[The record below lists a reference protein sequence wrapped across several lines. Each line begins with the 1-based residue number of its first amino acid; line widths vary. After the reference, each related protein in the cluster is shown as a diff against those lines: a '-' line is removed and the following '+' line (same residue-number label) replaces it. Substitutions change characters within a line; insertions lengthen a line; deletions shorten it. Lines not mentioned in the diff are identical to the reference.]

1 MPFCKNKSQLSHD
14 LRHNHRRLIQEA
26 ESLLTI
32 VQWLST
38 HLPECPML
46 CVQSVLKA
54 VPLYSRGQG
63 GDLLSLWRHCSFSY
77 LALSALCHETT
88 FARQNEC
95 RTNWM
100 TWEAFLKTEWN
111 ESVSPGWWCLSKD
124 FGRSLCKL
132 PWVFSSGMGGVSSK
146 LDFFIIA
153 RSITLNFYKP

>member
-14 LRHNHRRLIQEA
+14 LKHNHRWLIQEA

-38 HLPECPML
+38 HLPECPVL
-46 CVQSVLKA
+46 CVQSVLK
-54 VPLYSRGQG
+54 LYSRGQR
-63 GDLLSLWRHCSFSY
+63 GDLLSPWRHCYFSY

-95 RTNWM
+95 HTNWM

-111 ESVSPGWWCLSKD
+111 ESDSPGQPLMVLVDKISGEA
-124 FGRSLCKL
+124 FVSYRESFTVV
-132 PWVFSSGMGGVSSK
+132 WVVLGAS
-146 LDFFIIA
+146 
-153 RSITLNFYKP
+153 

>member
-14 LRHNHRRLIQEA
+14 LQHNHRWLIQEA

-54 VPLYSRGQG
+54 VLLYSRGQG
-63 GDLLSLWRHCSFSY
+63 NDLLSPWHHCPFSY
-77 LALSALCHETT
+77 LTLSALCHETT
-88 FARQNEC
+88 FARQNER

-111 ESVSPGWWCLSKD
+111 ESVSPGQPLMVLVDKISGEA
-124 FGRSLCKL
+124 FVSYRESF
-132 PWVFSSGMGGVSSK
+132 PVVWVVLAAS
-146 LDFFIIA
+146 
-153 RSITLNFYKP
+153 